1 MCKKLHKEDRAVAF
15 NFIDYVRLEKCRP
28 VNVKL
33 EVLAR
38 HLAQHIKVNPEQSN
52 ARLAN
57 AIAKKFEAGVI
68 A

>member
-1 MCKKLHKEDRAVAF
+1 MCKKLHKEDRAVAY

-38 HLAQHIKVNPEQSN
+38 YVAKHIKVNPEQSN

-57 AIAKKFEAGVI
+57 AIAKKFESGVI